1 MKQPMFDF
9 QIEDV
14 RRYNECAYYG
24 HCGPIWFVEFRDFTS
39 IVVLYNSPSD
49 LNFEGRMV
57 GNFIMEQELL

>member
-9 QIEDV
+9 QIVDV

-24 HCGPIWFVEFRDFTS
+24 PIWFVEFGDFTS

-49 LNFEGRMV
+49 LDFDGRMA
-57 GNFIMEQELL
+57 GNFILEQELL